1 MILKIVQLHANHPEP
16 REGKHILIENEW
28 IKEIE
33 DQPIKSNGADS
44 IDLKGKTVIPG
55 LIDAHC
61 HIILSDLNISNTDS
75 IPPTLATAMSTNS
88 CGKCCSVDLP
98 PSAMQQEPI
107 GD

>member
-1 MILKIVQLHANHPEP
+1 MSSLILKNCTIADANHPEP

-33 DQPIKSNGADS
+33 DQPIKSNSSDS

-61 HIILSDLNISNTDS
+61 HIILNDLNISNT
-75 IPPTLATAMSTNS
+75 ATN
-88 CGKCCSVDLP
+88 L
-98 PSAMQQEPI
+98 
-107 GD
+107 

>member
-1 MILKIVQLHANHPEP
+1 MSHLILKNCTITDANYPEP

-33 DQPIKSNGADS
+33 DQPIKTSSADS

-61 HIILSDLNISNTDS
+61 HIILSDLNISNKE
-75 IPPTLATAMSTNS
+75 TN
-88 CGKCCSVDLP
+88 L
-98 PSAMQQEPI
+98 
-107 GD
+107 